1 MAYQPLTQA
10 RSPNRASMIS
20 DAADELLG
28 RRVGGYSPA
37 LQARFRGMDEAT
49 AQAAKTA
56 RAEANQSAARVGGV
70 NPISLRRANMAAN
83 DEIAAGISAS
93 NLKQSEMAAQ
103 DQDQAMQQGIARGTQ
118 NRSEQFA
125 NLNAAVENARA
136 IGDTTTQAAAQ
147 DLYMGGAGN
156 EYTAAGRTGMAR
168 DATAA
173 AEEQAWLR
181 KQQDAY
187 TAAAIK
193 GQKKPSVWSRVLT
206 GALGG
211 GSAGAPLG
219 PWGIAGG
226 AAAGGILGALS

>member
-28 RRVGGYSPA
+28 QRIGGYSPA
-37 LQARFRGMDEAT
+37 LRARFRGMDEAS
-49 AQAAKTA
+49 AQAASTA
-56 RAEANQSAARVGGV
+56 RAEANQSAARVGGA
-70 NPISLRRANMAAN
+70 NPLALRRANMAAN
-83 DEIAAGISAS
+83 DQIASNLAAS
-93 NLKQSEMAAQ
+93 NLKQAELAGQAR
-103 DQDQAMQQGIARGTQ
+103 DQAMQQGIARGAQ
-118 NRSEQFA
+118 DRGEKFA

-136 IGDTTTQAAAQ
+136 MGDTTTQAAAQ

-156 EYTAAGRTGMAR
+156 QYTTAGREGMAR
-168 DATAA
+168 DAAA
-173 AEEQAWLR
+173 AKEEQDWLR

-193 GQKKPSVWSRVLT
+193 GQSKGNVWSRILT

-211 GSAGAPLG
+211 GTAGSSLG
-219 PWGIAGG
+219 PWGTVGG
-226 AAAGGILGALS
+226 AVGGGILGALS